1 MQFLDV
7 SWLRHMPH
15 CPSCMLPSKSCAGG
29 DKPSE
34 VREQVADPD
43 SVENSLEPPAKQR
56 KAGGDQIKNKG
67 VDDKQQVTSKYA
79 HDHGH

>member
-1 MQFLDV
+1 MIVFCTGMQFLDV

-43 SVENSLEPPAKQR
+43 SDENSLEPPAKQR
-56 KAGGDQIKNKG
+56 KAGGDQIK
-67 VDDKQQVTSKYA
+67 KQGS
-79 HDHGH
+79 